1 MDAAKKLKYIGCLK
15 ITTGILSDYLNFQL
29 NSLYN
34 TAMIII
40 LQDKSKRGRHGCALA
55 LFR

>member
-1 MDAAKKLKYIGCLK
+1 MLSKKLKYIGCLK

-40 LQDKSKRGRHGCALA
+40 LQDKKSKRDRHGCALA